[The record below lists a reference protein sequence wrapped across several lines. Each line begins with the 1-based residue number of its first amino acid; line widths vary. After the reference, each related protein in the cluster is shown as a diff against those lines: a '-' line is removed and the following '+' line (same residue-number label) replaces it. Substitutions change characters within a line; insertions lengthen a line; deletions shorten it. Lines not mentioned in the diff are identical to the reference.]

1 MRKNKW
7 KNELVNPLKDK
18 GRTMKLEY
26 FLSNNYVLTVLM
38 IVLDLFVILG
48 GTYLIHLL
56 KQLPSILL
64 GHGTLEGIFSLV
76 HMIPN
81 LTEVTM
87 QEVGIVLIGL
97 VILDTV
103 LVIRIKLSWSETHF
117 NVGQK
122 GVSRFTN
129 EDEIKQQYKA
139 IEPLETPY
147 PGNPGILI
155 SRIGETFYIDDS
167 VVNNLILGITRS
179 GKGETLVKSS
189 IESYSRAEFQP
200 SLIVNDPKLEHYK
213 VFARILEKR
222 GYEVYLL
229 NASNPKYSMGF
240 NLLSVAVKFYK
251 QKDYDMAEQVVNSLT
266 YSFFDV
272 DGAKGDMVYFV
283 SAAAALCSAM
293 ILASIIDAF
302 RADEEENQKR
312 YEIWSYLTEEAKKE
326 HPFHYRNDNE
336 KTINFYSILINFGK
350 LVEKP
355 ANKTGTRTLLDVYF
369 EQRPVDD
376 RARMKFL
383 GVKVAPGKTK
393 AGVFSEMLRELDI
406 FTLRNV
412 AMMTAESSIDMEEIG
427 FGERPIA
434 VFLATPSYDSSLYKL
449 PTIFIRQMYYILGK
463 MCDDGKGKCARQV
476 KVILDEAGNMPNIEL
491 MKIMTTMGLGQ
502 NISFDLYLQNYEQL
516 EEIYGKQI
524 AETIK
529 GNCGNHFYL
538 QTNSEDTSKSFSN
551 MLGSKSIVN
560 VQRAGSKLSFHKY
573 YTESIDERP
582 LLNHNELMELQE
594 GEIVIFRRSKRRD
607 LKGNKIK
614 PRPIFNSVENG
625 RYFWY
630 AYEYFPKETYPHP
643 NDVNFMD
650 ICKESRVGIRLDERV
665 WDIAK
670 SFQMFQEADRNKVQ
684 RLSDFPAYE
693 ELEPLLYNVFGKDME
708 EKYGIGR
715 EMTIAE
721 FTDCLN
727 RIELPEI
734 QKTLFWKC
742 SKKQDRRRYVR
753 STDYRIFKTK
763 F

>member
-7 KNELVNPLKDK
+7 KNELINPLKDK

-81 LTEVTM
+81 LMEVTM

-155 SRIGETFYIDDS
+155 SRIGDTFYIDDS

-200 SLIVNDPKLEHYK
+200 SVIINDNKLEHYK
-213 VFARILEKR
+213 VFASALEKR
-222 GYEVYLL
+222 GYKVYLL

-266 YSFFDV
+266 HSFFDV

-355 ANKTGTRTLLDVYF
+355 VDKTGTRTLLDVYF
-369 EQRPVDD
+369 EQRPIDD

-393 AGVFSEMLRELDI
+393 SGVFSEMLRELDI

-538 QTNSEDTSKSFSN
+538 QTNSEETSKSFSN

-693 ELEPLLYNVFGKDME
+693 ELEPLLYNAFGKDME

-734 QKTLFWKC
+734 QKTLFLETLQKAG
-742 SKKQDRRRYVR
+742 
-753 STDYRIFKTK
+753 
-763 F
+763 